1 MVPAYD
7 KTKYTGIGSA
17 IEYAVCALKVEVLV
31 VIGHSCC
38 GGIRALLSLQD
49 GAPDNFHFV
58 ENWVKIGF
66 PAKIKVKKDHASV
79 PFDDQC
85 SILEKEAVNLSLENL
100 KTYPFVKEG
109 LANGTLKLV
118 GGHYN
123 FVSGEFLTWDNK
135 QPS

>member
-1 MVPAYD
+1 
-7 KTKYTGIGSA
+7 
-17 IEYAVCALKVEVLV
+17 
-31 VIGHSCC
+31 
-38 GGIRALLSLQD
+38 
-49 GAPDNFHFV
+49 
-58 ENWVKIGF
+58 
-66 PAKIKVKKDHASV
+66 
-79 PFDDQC
+79 
-85 SILEKEAVNLSLENL
+85 VNLSLENL